1 MDERPSKS
9 GSPQSALEYEAL
21 RATIRV
27 RATTR
32 VWVFL
37 AGICAWGALALAT
50 AVLTATP
57 LAVLLPLLVVAA
69 TFEAVFALHTG
80 VERIGR
86 YLQLFHEDQ
95 FEQAV
100 SEFGRPPG
108 AVHVDALFF
117 VPFVT
122 AVLLNLAPLLVAN
135 AVRVEWIFIGGAHAL
150 VVLRL
155 VTARAAA
162 ARQRAIDG
170 ERFGALLRQRF
181 SSRS

>member
-1 MDERPSKS
+1 M
-9 GSPQSALEYEAL
+9 EYEAL

-32 VWVFL
+32 VCAFM
-37 AGICAWGALALAT
+37 AGICAWAALALAT

-57 LAVLLPLLVVAA
+57 LAVLLPLLVLAA

-80 VERIGR
+80 VERIGG
-86 YLQLFHEDQ
+86 YLECFHEDRW
-95 FEQAV
+95 EHAV
-100 SEFGRPPG
+100 SEFGRPRG
-108 AVHVDALFF
+108 AVHVDALFS
-117 VPFVT
+117 VPFAT

-135 AVRVEWIFIGGAHAL
+135 AVPVEWIFIGGAHGL

-155 VTARAAA
+155 VTARVAAV
-162 ARQRAIDG
+162 RQRAIDR
-170 ERFGALLRQRF
+170 ERFTELLRQTS